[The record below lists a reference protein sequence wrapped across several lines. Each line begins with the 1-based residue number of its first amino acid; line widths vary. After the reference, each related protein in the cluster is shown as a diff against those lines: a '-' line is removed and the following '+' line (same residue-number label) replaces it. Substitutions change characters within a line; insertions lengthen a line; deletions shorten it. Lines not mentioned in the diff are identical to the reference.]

1 MLDIGVLMK
10 CIIIGAGPSGLAAGI
25 QLLLET
31 QKQKATCECII
42 FEKDPLQAKP
52 CGGLITPKSK
62 EILNQLDIPTS
73 ILHPCSNVTVEYKG
87 ASFSYPTTE
96 SFFICNRS
104 DLICE
109 LNKKYLSLGG
119 KLVWEEVIDIKSNM
133 QQVSTI
139 NGVYN
144 YDILIIASGY
154 QKNDYSPSYRR
165 ISQRSKVSIGLSAI
179 IPPHPPIPND
189 NKIRIWFTKALEGYC
204 WCFPLPNGNLNVGFA
219 GKISKAPQNDFLFI
233 REQFNDILQ
242 IESVP
247 YRGRI
252 LPIDDYEYLA
262 NNATETKDKVY
273 RIGEA
278 GGYFDSLTG
287 EGVYFALY
295 TGILTAKYITGVVGA
310 NDYQKARK
318 LIARICKGSSFTRR
332 LLFGKWLVLPVLLS
346 IARITKK
353 LDTHM
358 TENLIL
364 RYQYDYYSA
373 FLSPLFC
380 YTNQTPPFNNQ
391 RILDYIL
398 QNSKED

>member
-1 MLDIGVLMK
+1 MK

-31 QKQKATCECII
+31 QKQKANCECTV

-62 EILNQLDIPTS
+62 KILNQLDIPAN
-73 ILHPCSNVTVEYKG
+73 ILHPCSNVTIEYNG

-104 DLICE
+104 DLVCE

-119 KLVWEEVIDIKSNM
+119 KIVWKEVIDINSDI
-133 QQVSTI
+133 QQVSTN

-154 QKNDYSPSYRR
+154 KKSDLSASYRKSSR
-165 ISQRSKVSIGLSAI
+165 HSKVSMGLSAI
-179 IPPHPPIPND
+179 IPPQSLTPND
-189 NKIRIWFTKALEGYC
+189 NKIRIWFTRALEGYG
-204 WCFPLPNGNLNVGFA
+204 WCFPLSDGSFNVGFA
-219 GKISKAPQNDFLFI
+219 GKFSRASQNNFLLI
-233 REQFNDILQ
+233 RKQFNSVLH

-247 YRGRI
+247 YCGRI
-252 LPIDDYEYLA
+252 LPIDDYEHLA
-262 NNATETKDKVY
+262 NHSAEIKDKVY

-295 TGILTAKYITGVVGA
+295 TGILTAKYIAGVIET
-310 NDYQKARK
+310 NDYQKANK
-318 LIARICKGSSFTRR
+318 LIAKICKGSSFTRR
-332 LLFGKWLVLPVLLS
+332 LLFGKWLVLPMLLS
-346 IARITKK
+346 IAKIAKK

-358 TENLIL
+358 TDNLIL
-364 RYQYDYYSA
+364 QYQYDYYSA

-380 YTNQTPPFNNQ
+380 YTNHIPPFNNQ
-391 RILDYIL
+391 RILDNIF